1 MKSDLDIWTVQ
12 KNKNEMKD
20 GLMRVNKDSEGN
32 ILYLNCRCKFK
43 IGSKR
48 IESRAFDKCFYSE
61 DSDALILFAADMIDE
76 KEIEE
81 YLQLQNI
88 KYTTIRFKGIEEK
101 YQKEEPFPNVWF
113 IRDERAFTKVLE
125 EAISEG
131 HKEYKYFKDIE
142 SSFHLNYVAEDSEKY
157 EIEGRF
163 CKGLVSIG
171 DKLMLFVNQR
181 DYRNLKEKDIV
192 KILSRHGL
200 VNKNISKK

>member
-1 MKSDLDIWTVQ
+1 MKSDLDVWTVQ

-43 IGSKR
+43 IGNKR

-76 KEIEE
+76 KEIVE

-88 KYTTIRFKGIEEK
+88 KYTTIRFKEIEDK
-101 YQKEEPFPNVWF
+101 YQKDEPFPDVRF
-113 IRDERAFTKVLE
+113 VRDERAFIKALE

-131 HKEYKYFKDIE
+131 YKEYKYFKDVE
-142 SSFHLNYVAEDSEKY
+142 SIFHLNYLAEDTERY

-181 DYRNLKEKDIV
+181 DDRNLKERDII
-192 KILSRHGL
+192 KIISRYDL